1 MFWRSVLESYVW
13 GLDLP
18 DSRADVHACCTVY
31 KICNE
36 THLEVPTAV
45 ALPGSSGGCWTL
57 VLVIKYGVWKHTSLV
72 CSVSC
77 CDDQLRR

>member
-36 THLEVPTAV
+36 AHLEVPTAV
-45 ALPGSSGGCWTL
+45 AL
-57 VLVIKYGVWKHTSLV
+57 VLLAVGRWCL
-72 CSVSC
+72 
-77 CDDQLRR
+77 